1 MLRRLFG
8 PKGFEVPRDY
18 IELDNEK
25 FHDLHYVKNII
36 TMMK

>member
-1 MLRRLFG
+1 MLTRLFRA
-8 PKGFEVPRDY
+8 KRFEVPRDY
-18 IELDNEK
+18 RELDNEK